1 MKKPLSNLNLWKTA
15 HRAIP
20 LMLFLLLT
28 SSFIAAQTRV
38 SGVVSDENGL
48 TLPGANVMLS
58 GSDKSV
64 TTDINGKYEIN
75 APADG
80 ILSFS
85 FIGFNTIKILIKGK
99 SKIDVKL
106 KSDAQNLDEVVVIG
120 YGTQKRG
127 DVNGAVSS
135 IKAKDLDD
143 IPQVSVDQLLQG
155 RAAGVVVTSNSGQ
168 PGSNVSVKIRG
179 ASSLGGSNEPLYI
192 IDGIAISGDSNNNAS
207 SGRPISAAYSGANA
221 PSVTVSPLSLINP
234 NDIESIDI
242 LKDASATAIYGSRA
256 ANGVVI
262 VTTKQ
267 GKKGTGKLSYDSF
280 LSIQNVTKFLPTMNL
295 QQYATQQNALTTVFG
310 NTPRPEFVNPSLLGN
325 GTDWQREVFKTAL
338 MKSHQVSYSGGN
350 DSSNYYISG
359 GFVDQ
364 EGTVIGSAYKRYNFK
379 TNVNS
384 TVKSWL
390 KVGTNI
396 AVGLS
401 DEKLTLNG
409 NTSGIISTAL
419 FAAPDVAVRNFDGT
433 YSGPPV
439 GGNPSGDFINPIAQA
454 LINTN
459 TLNRKNFSG
468 NFYSEFKLFK
478 GLEYRI
484 DLSASTEFTEGEEFR
499 PTYVWGSRRNDISN
513 YLERKQDWYSTNIKN
528 ILTYKNSFG
537 KNNFNVLLGHEANDG
552 HWKGNSY
559 SISGLASNELPSIDN
574 GDLKTIGV
582 SNYKGSSA
590 LLSYFSR
597 LIYDYDNKYGL
608 SASYRADGS
617 SKFDTGHK
625 WGFFPSVALSWKLSN
640 EPFMEGTREYIDN
653 IKFRAGYGET
663 GSQETSGGQYTSNI
677 QNMAVVGGISYL
689 ADNIANPNVTWETS
703 VQKNIGIDFT
713 MFNSALSG
721 TVDVYQKV
729 SKGFL
734 FPLPLPGIITGWP
747 GQSYRGAINSP
758 IANLGSMENK
768 GIDVSLAYSKKFN
781 DSFNWNSTVIFSKY
795 KNKLLEMQD
804 NVVLSAS
811 ADLTDNDSRVVT
823 NTFVGG
829 AIGQFY
835 GFESLGIYRT
845 ADAAAAGP
853 KVRLGNSDISSV
865 AGDVIYKDINN
876 DGVISDAD
884 KTQIGNPNPDFTFSW
899 NNTFKYKNL
908 DLGIFVS
915 GVQGNKIMNL
925 TRRYGTLNGSL
936 YKNQLVDAGDFYSA
950 TNTNASLPRP
960 TNLDKSDPNTYIS
973 SRYVEDG
980 SYIRIQNVT
989 FGYSF
994 PSDLTSKLKI
1004 SKIRLYSGIQ
1014 NLYTFTKYTGY
1025 DPEVGSLNQNVRLS
1039 GIDNGRY
1046 PSPRTFTFGLNV
1058 EF

>member
-1 MKKPLSNLNLWKTA
+1 MKKVLTNLNHWKA
-15 HRAIP
+15 NSRLVP
-20 LMLFLLLT
+20 LMLFLLLA
-28 SSFIAAQTRV
+28 SGFVSAQTKI
-38 SGVVSDENGL
+38 SGVVYDDDGL
-48 TLPGANVMLS
+48 TLPGVNILVA
-58 GSDKSV
+58 GSTNSV
-64 TTDINGKYEIN
+64 STDMDGRYEI
-75 APADG
+75 DV
-80 ILSFS
+80 LSTASLTFS
-85 FIGFNTIKILIKGK
+85 FIGYQTQ
-99 SKIDVKL
+99 KIDVKGRTRINVTL
-106 KSDAQNLDEVVVIG
+106 VSDSQALNEVVVIG
-120 YGTQKRG
+120 YQTLKKG
-127 DVNGAVSS
+127 DVNGSISS
-135 IKAKDLDD
+135 IKAEDLDD

-155 RAAGVVVTSNSGQ
+155 RAAGVVVTNNSGQ
-168 PGSNVSVKIRG
+168 PGSSVSVKIRG

-192 IDGIAISGDSNNNAS
+192 IDGVAISGDSNNQAT
-207 SGRPISAAYSGANA
+207 SGRPISAAYSNANA
-221 PSVTVSPLSLINP
+221 SSVTVSPLSLINP

-267 GKKGTGKLSYDSF
+267 GKKGAGKFSYDSF
-280 LSIQNVTKFLPTMNL
+280 LSIQKVTNLLPTMNL
-295 QQYATQQNALTTVFG
+295 QQYATQQNALAVVFG
-310 NTPRPEFVNPSLLGN
+310 NALRPEFVDPSLLGD
-325 GTDWQREVFKTAL
+325 GTDWQDEVFRTAQ
-338 MKSHQVSYSGGN
+338 MKSHQISYSGGN

-396 AVGLS
+396 SVGLS
-401 DEKLTLNG
+401 DDKLTLNG

-419 FAAPDVAVRNFDGT
+419 FAAPDVAVRNLDGT

-439 GGNPSGDFINPIAQA
+439 GGNPLGDFINPIAQA

-468 NFYSEFKLFK
+468 NFFSEFKLLK
-478 GLEYRI
+478 GLQYRV
-484 DLSASTEFTEGEEFR
+484 DLSASTEFTEGVEFR

-513 YLERKQDWYSTNIKN
+513 YLERKQDWYSINVKN
-528 ILTYKNSFG
+528 ILTYKNSF
-537 KNNFNVLLGHEANDG
+537 KNNNFNLLLGHETNDG

-559 SISGLASNELPSIDN
+559 SISGLASNDLPSIDN
-574 GDLKTIGV
+574 GDLKTIAA
-582 SNYKGSSA
+582 SNYQGSAS

-597 LIYDYDNKYGL
+597 LIYDYDNKYGM

-617 SKFDTGHK
+617 SKFATGKK

-640 EPFMEGTREYIDN
+640 EPFMEGTRDYVDN
-653 IKFRAGYGET
+653 IKFRLGYGET

-677 QNMAVVGGISYL
+677 QNMAVVGGIAYL
-689 ADNIANPNVTWETS
+689 ANNIANPNVTWETS
-703 VQKNIGIDFT
+703 VQKNLGIDFT
-713 MFNSALSG
+713 MLHSALSG

-768 GIDVSLAYSKKFN
+768 GIDVSLSYSKRFN
-781 DSFNWNSTVIFSKY
+781 DSFNWNSTIIFSKY
-795 KNKLLEMQD
+795 ENKLLEMKD

-835 GFESLGIYRT
+835 GFESLGMYRT

-853 KVRLGNSDISSV
+853 KVRLGNSDIASQ
-865 AGDVIYKDINN
+865 AGDVIYRDIND

-884 KTQIGNPNPDFTFSW
+884 KTQIGDPNPDFTFSW
-899 NNTFKYKNL
+899 NNTFKFKNL

-915 GVQGNKIMNL
+915 GTQGNKIMNL

-936 YKNQLVDAGDFYSA
+936 YKNQLAEAGDFYSE

-980 SYIRIQNVT
+980 SYIRLQNVT

-994 PSDLTSKLKI
+994 PSALIKKIQISKL
-1004 SKIRLYSGIQ
+1004 RLYTGIQ